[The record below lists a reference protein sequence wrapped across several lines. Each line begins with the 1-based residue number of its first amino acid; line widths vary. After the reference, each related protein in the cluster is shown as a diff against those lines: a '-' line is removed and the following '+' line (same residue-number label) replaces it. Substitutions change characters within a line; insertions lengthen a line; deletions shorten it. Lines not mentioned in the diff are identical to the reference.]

1 MYMKQ
6 NLPVTDKE
14 RKYSSDV
21 HIVSTTDLNG
31 DITYCNQDFIDI
43 SGYSKEELIGA
54 HHNILRHPDM
64 PEAAFSDLWANLKA
78 GNSWMGIVKNRCK
91 NGDFY
96 WVDAFVTPIA
106 ENGQVVA
113 YQSVR
118 VKPDAKAIESAE
130 ALYKRLKSGPSL
142 LQRITSL
149 FQFGLMGK
157 IYLAYLAA
165 LIPFIVLIL
174 FKGGSQLAIAALFAS
189 LVIGLVMAK
198 VVARPWQI
206 SARKT
211 EQMFSNKVAQEVFT
225 RRHDELGQLRLVL
238 HYMEERIRTVVFSI
252 DEASATL
259 DDISNTTASV
269 VDETNNHILKQR
281 TDIEQVATAINQMS
295 ASVQQVVVNTGD
307 AASSASEAETLAHD
321 GALVAT
327 NSITSIMSMVSDAEQ
342 GANVIRQLATQ
353 TESIG
358 SVLDVIR
365 SIAEQ
370 TNLLALNAA
379 IEAARAGEQGRGFA
393 VVADEVRVLAS
404 RTHQSTQEIQ
414 DMIESLQVESQ
425 KAVDVML
432 KAQESAESNMDAIE
446 NMAENMAEISGS
458 IKTINSMN
466 SQIATAAEEQQAV
479 ADEINHNIS
488 NISSLAEQT
497 AVSSNET
504 AQETAHLQAESTRL
518 RTILQRF
525 GIK

>member
-1 MYMKQ
+1 MKQ

-14 RKYSSDV
+14 YKYSEDI

-43 SGYSKEELIGA
+43 SGYSKEELIGQ
-54 HHNILRHPDM
+54 HHNIVRHPDM
-64 PEAAFSDLWANLKA
+64 PEAAFADLWANLKA
-78 GNSWMGIVKNRCK
+78 GNCWMGIVKNRCK

-96 WVDAFVTPIA
+96 WVDAFVTPIT
-106 ENGQVVA
+106 ENGKVVA

-118 VKPDAKAIESAE
+118 VKPNPKSVKSAE
-130 ALYKRLKSGPSL
+130 ALYQRLKSGPSL
-142 LQRITSL
+142 FHRLKTL
-149 FQFGLMGK
+149 LQFGLMGK
-157 IYLAYLAA
+157 IYLAYLVA
-165 LIPFIVLIL
+165 LMPFILLIL
-174 FKGGSQLAIAALFAS
+174 YKGGSQLAIAALLAS

-198 VVARPWQI
+198 IVARPWQRI
-206 SARKT
+206 ARTT
-211 EQMFSNKVAQEVFT
+211 EQMFSNKVAQEVFSS
-225 RRHDELGQLRLVL
+225 RHDELGQLRLAL
-238 HYMEERIRTVVFSI
+238 HYLEERMRTVVYSI
-252 DEASATL
+252 DEASGTL
-259 DDISNTTASV
+259 DDISKTTASV
-269 VDETNNHILKQR
+269 VDETNQHIIKQR
-281 TDIEQVATAINQMS
+281 SDIEQVATAINQMS
-295 ASVQQVVVNTGD
+295 SSVQQVVVNTSE

-358 SVLDVIR
+358 TVLDVIR

-432 KAQESAESNMDAIE
+432 KAQESAEKNMDAIE

-458 IKTINSMN
+458 IQTINSMN
-466 SQIATAAEEQQAV
+466 SQIAIAAEEQQAV
-479 ADEINHNIS
+479 ADEINQNIANINS
-488 NISSLAEQT
+488 LSEHTAISS
-497 AVSSNET
+497 NKT
-504 AQETAHLQAESTRL
+504 AQETDHLQAESSRL
-518 RTILQRF
+518 RNMLHRF

>member
-1 MYMKQ
+1 MKQ
-6 NLPVTDKE
+6 NLPVTNKE
-14 RKYSSDV
+14 CKYSNDS

-31 DITYCNQDFIDI
+31 DITYCNEGFIEI
-43 SGYSKEELIGA
+43 SGYSKEELMGA
-54 HHNILRHPDM
+54 HHNIVRHPDM
-64 PEAAFSDLWANLKA
+64 PESAFTDLWANLKA
-78 GNSWMGIVKNRCK
+78 GKSWMGVVKNRCK

-96 WVDAFVTPIA
+96 WVDEFITPIF
-106 ENGQVVA
+106 ENGEMVA
-113 YQSVR
+113 YQSVQ
-118 VKPDAKAIESAE
+118 VKPAVKAVNNAE
-130 ALYKRLKSGPSL
+130 AVNQRLKSGS
-142 LQRITSL
+142 SL
-149 FQFGLMGK
+149 FHRIKTLLQFGLMGK
-157 IYLAYLAA
+157 VYLAYLVA
-165 LIPFIVLIL
+165 LMPFILLIL
-174 FKGGSQLAIAALFAS
+174 LKGGSQLAIAALVAS

-198 VVARPWQI
+198 VISRPWKKL
-206 SARKT
+206 ADETKL
-211 EQMFSNKVAQEVFT
+211 MFSNKMVQEVIT
-225 RRHDELGQLRLVL
+225 GRQDELGQLSLAL
-238 HYMEERIRTVVFSI
+238 HYQEGRMRSMVYSI
-252 DEASATL
+252 DEASGSL
-259 DDISNTTASV
+259 ESISQATASV
-269 VDETNNHILKQR
+269 VDETNHHILKQR
-281 TDIEQVATAINQMS
+281 SDIEQVATAINQMS

-307 AASSASEAETLAHD
+307 AASSAAEAEKLAHD

-342 GANVIRQLATQ
+342 GASVIRQLATQ

-446 NMAENMAEISGS
+446 SMAENMAEISGS
-458 IKTINSMN
+458 IQAINSMN

-479 ADEINHNIS
+479 ADEINLNIANIS
-488 NISSLAEQT
+488 NLAEQT

-504 AQETAHLQAESTRL
+504 AQETAHLQAESSRL
-518 RTILQRF
+518 RTTVHRF

>member
-1 MYMKQ
+1 MKQ
-6 NLPVTDKE
+6 NLPVTEKE
-14 RKYSSDV
+14 HQYSSDV
-21 HIVSTTDLNG
+21 HIVSTTDLKG
-31 DITYCNQDFIDI
+31 IITSCNQDFIDI
-43 SGYSKEELIGA
+43 SGYSADELIGQS
-54 HHNILRHPDM
+54 HNIVRHPDM
-64 PEAAFSDLWANLKA
+64 PGAAFSDLWATLKA
-78 GNSWMGIVKNRCK
+78 GDSWMGIVKNRCK

-96 WVDAFVTPIA
+96 WVDAFVTPIT
-106 ENGQVVA
+106 ENGQVVS

-118 VKPDAKAIESAE
+118 VKPDVKSVESAE
-130 ALYKRLKSGPSL
+130 ALYKRIKSGPSL
-142 LQRITSL
+142 LQRIKSL

-157 IYLAYLAA
+157 IYLAYLVA
-165 LIPFIVLIL
+165 LLPFILLIL
-174 FKGGSQLAIAALFAS
+174 YKGGSQLAITALFAS
-189 LVIGLVMAK
+189 LVVGLVMAK
-198 VVARPWQI
+198 IIARPWQRI
-206 SARKT
+206 AHKT
-211 EQMFSNKVAQEVFT
+211 EQIFSNKVAQEVFT

-238 HYMEERIRTVVFSI
+238 HFMEERIRTVVFSI
-252 DEASATL
+252 DAASAAL
-259 DDISNTTASV
+259 DDISKVTASV
-269 VDETNNHILKQR
+269 VGETNDHILKQR
-281 TDIEQVATAINQMS
+281 SDIEQVATAINQMS

-307 AASSASEAETLAHD
+307 AASSASEAKTLAHD

-353 TESIG
+353 TDSIG

-446 NMAENMAEISGS
+446 NMAENMAEISGAIQS
-458 IKTINSMN
+458 INSMN
-466 SQIATAAEEQQAV
+466 AQIASTAEEQRV
-479 ADEINHNIS
+479 VVDDINRNIA

-518 RTILQRF
+518 RNMLHRF